1 MRIAVVG
8 TGGVG
13 GYYGALLAQKKHEVS
28 FIARGAHLQAI
39 QRNGLQIKSVLSD
52 LLIKPA
58 RATDKPT
65 EVGPVDLVL
74 FCTKAYDT
82 ASAALEAKALVGPTT
97 TVVSLQNGL
106 DAHEHIGKVVGME
119 HMIAGVTG
127 LISTPEAPGI
137 IKMASDSPWVALGE
151 LDGRLTPRVQAVG
164 DAFREAG
171 VETDV
176 SESIMVELWTKLM
189 IVSPLAGFGS
199 LTRLPIGDYRSVPET
214 RILIAGLK
222 REIADLAAANH
233 VTLQA
238 DVVERTLA
246 GIDGLPLLWKSS
258 MQLDVESGHR
268 SELEAIIGV
277 ICRKGRERGVPT
289 PVAEMLYAALLPA
302 DLKARRI
309 A

>member
-1 MRIAVVG
+1 
-8 TGGVG
+8 
-13 GYYGALLAQKKHEVS
+13 
-28 FIARGAHLQAI
+28 
-39 QRNGLQIKSVLSD
+39 
-52 LLIKPA
+52 
-58 RATDKPT
+58 
-65 EVGPVDLVL
+65 
-74 FCTKAYDT
+74 
-82 ASAALEAKALVGPTT
+82 
-97 TVVSLQNGL
+97 
-106 DAHEHIGKVVGME
+106 
-119 HMIAGVTG
+119 MIAGVTG

-171 VETDV
+171 VETYV